1 MADENPDMLEGT
13 IACVNSAVAELGI
26 RDDMRDVI
34 IEPWRELSAALPV
47 RMDDGSVKVFH
58 GYRSQHNATRGPF
71 KGGIRFHPHADIFH
85 TRALA
90 MLMTFKSA
98 LVDIPFGGAK
108 GGVQVDPR
116 ALSEREL
123 ISLTRRYTRSINHVL
138 GVSRDIPAPDLGT
151 SAQTMAWIMD
161 EYSAIHGYT
170 PGIVTGKPVELG
182 GSEGRSESP
191 GRGAAVVGRLAAIDH
206 DGVDSEHHTVIVQ
219 GYGQV
224 GSSAARKFHAD
235 GAKVVAVSD
244 ISGGMY
250 NSNGLD
256 IPGLDSFL
264 DAGGSLGDFTGGE
277 MVSNSELLELEAEV
291 LVPAAIEG
299 VITTDNAD
307 RINARIIVEG
317 ANQPTTT
324 GADHVLSDRG
334 IVIVPDILANA
345 GGVVVSYFEWAQN
358 IQRFKWTLERVNS
371 ELEAI
376 MMKAYRA
383 TKEYSDSRGVTMR
396 SAAYDIA
403 IQRLNQAIEL
413 RGFLK

>member
-1 MADENPDMLEGT
+1 MVGQDLQMLEGT
-13 IACVNSAVAELGI
+13 VACVNVAVAELGI

-34 IEPWRELSAALPV
+34 IEPWRELSVALPV
-47 RMDDGSVKVFH
+47 RMDDGNVKVFH

-71 KGGIRFHPHADIFH
+71 KGGIRYHPAADLSH
-85 TRALA
+85 TRALG

-116 ALSEREL
+116 QLSEREL
-123 ISLTRRYTRSINHVL
+123 ISLTRRYTRSINNVL

-151 SAQTMAWIMD
+151 NSQTMAWIMD

-191 GRGAAVVGRLAAIDH
+191 GRGAAIVGRLAAADLGI
-206 DGVDSEHHTVIVQ
+206 GAGSPTVIVQ

-224 GSSAARKFHAD
+224 GSSAARKFVED
-235 GAKVVAVSD
+235 GGKVVAVSD
-244 ISGGMY
+244 ISGGLY
-250 NSNGLD
+250 NRDGLD
-256 IPGLDSFL
+256 IPVLDEYL
-264 DAGGSLGDFTGGE
+264 AAGGSMADFTGGE
-277 MVSNSELLELEAEV
+277 RVSNEELLELEADV

-299 VITTDNAD
+299 VITTENAGNI
-307 RINARIIVEG
+307 RVKLVVEG
-317 ANQPTTT
+317 ANQPTTV
-324 GADHVLSDRG
+324 GADMILLERG
-334 IVIVPDILANA
+334 INVVPDILANA

-358 IQRFKWTLERVNS
+358 IQRFKWGLERVNN
-371 ELEAI
+371 ELESI
-376 MMKAYRA
+376 MTAAYK
-383 TKEYSDSRGVTMR
+383 TTYEYSQTHGVTFR
-396 SAAYDIA
+396 AAAYNIA
-403 IQRLNQAIEL
+403 VERLTKAIDL

>member
-1 MADENPDMLEGT
+1 MAADPKMLEGT
-13 IACVNSAVAELGI
+13 IAYVDSAIAELGI

-34 IEPWRELSAALPV
+34 IEPWRELSASLPV
-47 RMDDGSVKVFH
+47 RMDNGTVKVFH

-71 KGGIRFHPHADIFH
+71 KGGIRFHPHADIYH
-85 TRALA
+85 TRALG

-116 ALSEREL
+116 KLSEREL
-123 ISLTRRYTRSINHVL
+123 IALTRRYTRSINHVL

-151 SAQTMAWIMD
+151 SSQTMAWIMD

-182 GSEGRSESP
+182 GSQGRSESP
-191 GRGAAVVGRLAAIDH
+191 GRGAAIIGRLAIVDHPDIDT
-206 DGVDSEHHTVIVQ
+206 DSNTVIIQ

-224 GSSAARKFHAD
+224 GSSAARKFAED
-235 GAKVVAVSD
+235 GSTVVAVSD
-244 ISGGMY
+244 IYGGIY
-250 NSNGLD
+250 SENGLD
-256 IPGLDSFL
+256 IAAVDSHL
-264 DAGGSLGDFTGGE
+264 RAGGKLAEFPGVET
-277 MVSNSELLELEAEV
+277 VSNEELLELSADV

-299 VITTDNAD
+299 VLTTDNAD
-307 RINARIIVEG
+307 RVKAKLVVEG

-324 GADHVLSDRG
+324 GADEIFADKGV
-334 IVIVPDILANA
+334 VVAPDILANA

-358 IQRFKWTLERVNS
+358 IQRFQWTLERVNT

-376 MMKAYRA
+376 MSKAYRA
-383 TKEYSDSRGVTMR
+383 THEYSTSRNVSLR

-403 IQRLNQAIEL
+403 IERLNRAIEL